1 MSIVAD
7 RMNPKAATPP
17 PPTNDPK
24 GMPLQKPLTPQP
36 LAAALPSRDPNA
48 DLVNQN
54 QDGFF
59 GSFFKQKKRPGILE
73 AVCDY
78 LCAVKHSLIC
88 RIASICPQGF
98 RKSLGT

>member
-1 MSIVAD
+1 MAIVAD

-17 PPTNDPK
+17 PPANDPK

-36 LAAALPSRDPNA
+36 LAASLPSRDPNA

-73 AVCDY
+73 AVSDSSCD
-78 LCAVKHSLIC
+78 A
-88 RIASICPQGF
+88 R
-98 RKSLGT
+98 R